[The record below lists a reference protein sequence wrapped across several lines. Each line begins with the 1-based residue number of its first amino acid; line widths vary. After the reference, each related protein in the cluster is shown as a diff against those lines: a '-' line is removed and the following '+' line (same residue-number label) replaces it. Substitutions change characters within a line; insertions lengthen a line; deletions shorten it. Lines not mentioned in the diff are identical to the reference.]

1 MEKII
6 EIDLLE
12 PDYLYEKYNHKKV
25 SKELIDY
32 IINMSLE
39 FDKNDSFKIILNN
52 YLEDSQ
58 DAVSLI
64 KEGLNNAYNKSYQL
78 YLRTGLIQ
86 AIYFIAGI
94 ITLSL
99 SRIIPSSVIRE
110 VVLIC
115 GWVLIWTMVELEIFS
130 DASEKHK
137 RKILKKILNG
147 EFVENHLARKIS

>member
-1 MEKII
+1 MKKII

-25 SKELIDY
+25 SKELINY
-32 IINMSLE
+32 IIDMSLE

-52 YLEDSQ
+52 YLVDNK
-58 DAVSLI
+58 DVLYLI

-86 AIYFIAGI
+86 AIYFLAGI

-99 SRIIPSSVIRE
+99 SRLIPSSVIRE
-110 VVLIC
+110 VVLIF

-130 DASEKHK
+130 DVEEKRK

-147 EFVENHLARKIS
+147 EFVENHLTRESH